1 LEIEPIGHA
10 RKEVC
15 RPNLPSTTDLCTTPL
30 IPLCSPQQAKTPTTL
45 ALGSFD
51 GLHAGH
57 RRVIASVTE
66 TDHLDA
72 IPTVVSFWPHPREVL
87 HGEPRLRLDLPEEKL
102 ELLEPLGIQQL
113 VLVPFNRQ
121 LAQLGA
127 ADFVEQVLLG
137 CLKARQIAVGAN
149 FRFGRGREGDTNTL
163 RELAEAAGVQVSVL
177 PILEDAGGR
186 MSSSRIREAL
196 SNGDLQ
202 TASALLGR
210 PYRFRGTVVRGRGLG
225 RDLGWPTANLQVDG
239 RKFLPGLGVY
249 AARAWTQ
256 GDGEAL
262 PAVMNLGPQPTVD
275 PNSPSAVEVHLL
287 DRRIELVGQELV
299 VEPVERLR
307 GQQRFSG
314 LEALS
319 AQIGQD
325 AEAARQRLQTP
336 AG

>member
-1 LEIEPIGHA
+1 M
-10 RKEVC
+10 
-15 RPNLPSTTDLCTTPL
+15 

-57 RRVIASVTE
+57 RRVIASVTQ
-66 TDHLDA
+66 TDQLHA

-121 LAQLGA
+121 LAQLSA
-127 ADFVEQVLLG
+127 ADFVEQVLLD
-137 CLKARQIAVGAN
+137 CLKARKIAVGAN

-163 RELAEAAGVQVSVL
+163 RVLAEAAGVQVSVM

-202 TASALLGR
+202 AACALLGR

-256 GDGEAL
+256 GDGQGCGGEGL

-314 LEALS
+314 LDELS

-325 AEAARQRLQTP
+325 AEAARQRLQPT

>member
-1 LEIEPIGHA
+1 M
-10 RKEVC
+10 
-15 RPNLPSTTDLCTTPL
+15 
-30 IPLCSPQQAKTPTTL
+30 

-66 TDHLDA
+66 TDHLPA

-87 HGEPRLRLDLPEEKL
+87 HGEPRLRLDLPNEKL

-121 LAQLGA
+121 LAQLSA
-127 ADFVEQVLLG
+127 ADFVEQVLLNG
-137 CLKARQIAVGAN
+137 LKARQIAVGAN

-163 RELAEAAGVQVSVL
+163 RQLAEAAGVKVSVL
-177 PILEDAGGR
+177 PLLEDAGGR
-186 MSSSRIREAL
+186 MSSSRIRKAL

-314 LEALS
+314 LDELS
-319 AQIGQD
+319 AQIGKD
-325 AEAARQRLQTP
+325 ADAARQRLQAT

>member
-1 LEIEPIGHA
+1 M
-10 RKEVC
+10 
-15 RPNLPSTTDLCTTPL
+15 

-66 TDHLDA
+66 TDHRNA

-121 LAQLGA
+121 LAQLSA
-127 ADFVEQVLLG
+127 AEFVEQVLLG
-137 CLKARQIAVGAN
+137 YLQARQIAVGAN

-163 RELAEAAGVQVSVL
+163 RALAEAAGVQVSVL
-177 PILEDAGGR
+177 PILEDAEGR

-202 TASALLGR
+202 AASTLLGR

-256 GDGEAL
+256 NDGEAL

-314 LEALS
+314 LEELS
-319 AQIGQD
+319 AQIGKD
-325 AEAARQRLQTP
+325 AEAARQRLQAT

>member
-1 LEIEPIGHA
+1 
-10 RKEVC
+10 
-15 RPNLPSTTDLCTTPL
+15 L

-66 TDHLDA
+66 TDHLEA
-72 IPTVVSFWPHPREVL
+72 TPTVVSFWPHPREVL

-121 LAQLGA
+121 LAQLSA

-163 RELAEAAGVQVSVL
+163 RVLAEAAGVQVSVL

-186 MSSSRIREAL
+186 MSSSRIRAAL

-202 TASALLGR
+202 SASELLGR

-256 GDGEAL
+256 RDGEERDSERKGEAL

-314 LEALS
+314 LEELS

-325 AEAARQRLQTP
+325 AEAARQRLQAP

>member
-1 LEIEPIGHA
+1 M
-10 RKEVC
+10 
-15 RPNLPSTTDLCTTPL
+15 

-66 TDHLDA
+66 TNHLHA

-121 LAQLGA
+121 LAQLSA
-127 ADFVEQVLLG
+127 ADFVDQVLLG

-163 RELAEAAGVQVSVL
+163 RVLAEAAGVQVSVL

-196 SNGDLQ
+196 ANGDLQ

-225 RDLGWPTANLQVDG
+225 RELGWPTANLQVDG

-249 AARAWTQ
+249 AARAWMQ
-256 GDGEAL
+256 NDGEAL

-275 PNSPSAVEVHLL
+275 PNAPSAVEVHLL

-314 LEALS
+314 LDELS
-319 AQIGQD
+319 AQIGKD
-325 AEAARQRLQTP
+325 AAAARQRLQAT

>member
-1 LEIEPIGHA
+1 M
-10 RKEVC
+10 
-15 RPNLPSTTDLCTTPL
+15 

-57 RRVIASVTE
+57 RRVIASVTQ
-66 TDHLDA
+66 TDHLHA

-121 LAQLGA
+121 LAQLSA
-127 ADFVEQVLLG
+127 AEFVEQVLLG

-163 RELAEAAGVQVSVL
+163 RALAEAAGVQVSVL

-196 SNGDLQ
+196 ANGDLQ
-202 TASALLGR
+202 AASTLLGR

-225 RDLGWPTANLQVDG
+225 RELGWPTANLQVDG

-249 AARAWTQ
+249 AARAWIQ
-256 GDGEAL
+256 RDGKGRESEAL

-314 LEALS
+314 LEELS
-319 AQIGQD
+319 AQIGKD
-325 AEAARQRLQTP
+325 AAAARQRLQAA

>member
-1 LEIEPIGHA
+1 
-10 RKEVC
+10 
-15 RPNLPSTTDLCTTPL
+15 L

-287 DRRIELVGQELV
+287 DRRIELVGEELV

>member
-1 LEIEPIGHA
+1 
-10 RKEVC
+10 
-15 RPNLPSTTDLCTTPL
+15 L

-57 RRVIASVTE
+57 RRVIASVTD

-256 GDGEAL
+256 CNGEGRGAEGL

>member
-1 LEIEPIGHA
+1 M
-10 RKEVC
+10 
-15 RPNLPSTTDLCTTPL
+15 

-66 TDHLDA
+66 TDHLHA

-121 LAQLGA
+121 LAQLSA

-137 CLKARQIAVGAN
+137 CLQARQIAVGAN

-163 RELAEAAGVQVSVL
+163 RDLAEAAGVQVSVL

-196 SNGDLQ
+196 SKGDLQ
-202 TASALLGR
+202 TASKLLGR

-249 AARAWTQ
+249 AARAWIQ
-256 GDGEAL
+256 RDGEGRESEAL

-287 DRRIELVGQELV
+287 DRQIELVGQELV

-314 LEALS
+314 LDELS

-325 AEAARQRLQTP
+325 AEAARIRLQAAP
-336 AG
+336 G

>member
-1 LEIEPIGHA
+1 M
-10 RKEVC
+10 
-15 RPNLPSTTDLCTTPL
+15 

-57 RRVIASVTE
+57 RRVIASVTK
-66 TDHLDA
+66 TDHLNA

-121 LAQLGA
+121 LAQLSA
-127 ADFVEQVLLG
+127 AEFVEQVLLG
-137 CLKARQIAVGAN
+137 CLKAQQIAVGAN

-163 RELAEAAGVQVSVL
+163 RALAEAAGVQVSVL

-202 TASALLGR
+202 AASTLLGR

-225 RDLGWPTANLQVDG
+225 RELGWPTANLQVDG

-249 AARAWTQ
+249 AARTWIQ
-256 GDGEAL
+256 RDGEGKGEAL

-314 LEALS
+314 LEELS
-319 AQIGQD
+319 AQIGKD
-325 AEAARQRLQTP
+325 AAAARQRLQAT